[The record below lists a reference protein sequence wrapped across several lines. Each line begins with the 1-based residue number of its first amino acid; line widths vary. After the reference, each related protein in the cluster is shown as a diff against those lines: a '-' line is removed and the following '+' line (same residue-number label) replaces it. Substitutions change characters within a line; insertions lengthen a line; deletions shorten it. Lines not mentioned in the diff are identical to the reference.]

1 MQEKSS
7 SYECFHAHN
16 DIVTVALFAPGAARR
31 KLPSRAMSQNLKVSV
46 SSAPP
51 HLCVCAAPDQR
62 VHSMCM
68 LSTTHQPPLPGLSQG
83 LKVSTLLTPV

>member
-31 KLPSRAMSQNLKVSV
+31 KLPSRALSQNSKVS
-46 SSAPP
+46 SSRAPP
-51 HLCVCAAPDQR
+51 HLVSAPPLLR

-68 LSTTHQPPLPGLSQG
+68 LGTVHEPPLLG
-83 LKVSTLLTPV
+83 VC